1 MKIEVS
7 ESTLKTIIYTL
18 ENYLINCLDID
29 EDAPEMVVVAEYIKY
44 LQELKKNH
52 GDIEIEINKE
62 IEGSDLSTVDTY
74 ETAEKPY
81 YNKKRNSV
89 IIYREFD
96 IYR

>member
-1 MKIEVS
+1 MKI
-7 ESTLKTIIYTL
+7 K
-18 ENYLINCLDID
+18 
-29 EDAPEMVVVAEYIKY
+29 EYIKL
-44 LQELKKNH
+44 LQNLQNKH

-62 IEGSDLSTVDTY
+62 IECSDLSVIDTY
-74 ETAEKPY
+74 DTPEKPY

>member
-1 MKIEVS
+1 MMKIS
-7 ESTLKTIIYTL
+7 
-18 ENYLINCLDID
+18 
-29 EDAPEMVVVAEYIKY
+29 EYIKY
-44 LQELKKNH
+44 LQDLKSEH
-52 GDIEIEINKE
+52 GDIEIEIEINKE
-62 IEGSDLSTVDTY
+62 IKCFDLSTVDTY

>member
-1 MKIEVS
+1 MKIS
-7 ESTLKTIIYTL
+7 
-18 ENYLINCLDID
+18 
-29 EDAPEMVVVAEYIKY
+29 EYIKY
-44 LQELKKNH
+44 LQNLKSEH

-62 IEGSDLSTVDTY
+62 FECYDLSIIDTY
-74 ETAEKPY
+74 ETPEKPY